1 MPINYSEQRFRER
14 MAEHAYQRVED
25 RKRFD
30 EYQARKERAADPLV
44 PMITDDEGEDDM
56 EWARR

>member
-1 MPINYSEQRFRER
+1 MPNYSEQRFRER
-14 MAEHAYQRVED
+14 MEVHTWERREE

-30 EYQARKERAADPLV
+30 EHERRKERAADPLV
-44 PMITDDEGEDDM
+44 PMVTDDEGEDEL

>member
-1 MPINYSEQRFRER
+1 MEVHTWERRE
-14 MAEHAYQRVED
+14 E

-30 EYQARKERAADPLV
+30 EHERRKERAADPLV
-44 PMITDDEGEDDM
+44 PMVTDDEGEDEL